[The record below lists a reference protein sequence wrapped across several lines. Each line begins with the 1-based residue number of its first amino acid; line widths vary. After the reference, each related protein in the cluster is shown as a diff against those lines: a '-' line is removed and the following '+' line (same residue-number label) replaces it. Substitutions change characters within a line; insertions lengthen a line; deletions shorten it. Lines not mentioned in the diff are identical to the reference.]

1 MSSQPGRGGNDG
13 QDRRDRDSD
22 DGADRAVAS
31 SATVVTGGGWI
42 SRLAYRMLARCHEWA
57 ESGWGGLAVAGWGL
71 LQGSVV
77 PGPSD
82 AVLIPLGI
90 ADPRRVFRLA
100 AWATLGATVGGLIAY
115 TIGLTSF
122 DQLGRPML
130 DLMGVSPARLDASR
144 AAFARH
150 GWQIVVLSTMS
161 PLSTK
166 AICLAAGA
174 FGVPP
179 WQFVPAL
186 LVGRGVRFFA
196 VALVMRFAGP
206 RLLDWLSK
214 RVGSAPLTSVSL
226 DSEPR

>member
-1 MSSQPGRGGNDG
+1 MSGQPMNERKSGRGESDRGGDG
-13 QDRRDRDSD
+13 Q
-22 DGADRAVAS
+22 AVS
-31 SATVVTGGGWI
+31 PGSVNIGGGWL
-42 SRLAYRMLARCHEWA
+42 SRFAYRMLARCHEWA

-90 ADPRRVFRLA
+90 SDPGRVFRLA
-100 AWATLGATVGGLIAY
+100 AWATLGATLGGLIAY

-122 DQLGRPML
+122 DQLGRPLL
-130 DLMGVSPARLDASR
+130 DLMGVSPVRLDASR

-150 GWQIVVLSTMS
+150 GWQLVLLSTMS

-179 WQFVPAL
+179 WQFAPAL
-186 LVGRGVRFFA
+186 LVGRGLRFLA
-196 VALVMRFAGP
+196 VALVIRLAGP
-206 RLLDWLSK
+206 RLLNWLSR
-214 RVGSAPLTSVSL
+214 RVGHAPLTSLSP
-226 DSEPR
+226 DSELR

>member
-1 MSSQPGRGGNDG
+1 MSGQPMNEGKTGRGES
-13 QDRRDRDSD
+13 DRGGD
-22 DGADRAVAS
+22 DGAGQAVS
-31 SATVVTGGGWI
+31 PGSVNSGGGWLA
-42 SRLAYRMLARCHEWA
+42 RLAYRTLARCHAWA
-57 ESGWGGLAVAGWGL
+57 ESGWGGLAVAGWGV

-90 ADPRRVFRLA
+90 ADPGRVFRLA
-100 AWATLGATVGGLIAY
+100 AWATLGATLGGLIAY

-122 DQLGRPML
+122 DQLGRPLL
-130 DLMGVSPARLDASR
+130 DLMGVSPVRLDASR

-150 GWQIVVLSTMS
+150 GWQLVLLSTMS

-179 WQFVPAL
+179 WQFAPAL
-186 LVGRGVRFFA
+186 LVGRGLRFLA
-196 VALVMRFAGP
+196 IALVIRLAGP
-206 RLLDWLSK
+206 RLLNWLSR
-214 RVGSAPLTSVSL
+214 RVGHAPLTYLSP
-226 DSEPR
+226 DSELR